1 MQVLKPSHID
11 IKTDAFDVIVIGAGI
26 AGLVTAVRAVELGL
40 SCLVLEKGSGSYLC
54 NSRITGGMFHI
65 CMANMAKSEIELL
78 DTIKQVVPDLA
89 SPEIASTVAKNAI
102 STLKWLRTQGIRLI
116 KAMPQEAYWW
126 VLAPPRVL
134 SGDVPWQ
141 GRGGDVMLRQLETK
155 LLACSG
161 VLSRTSHVLA
171 LQKYPEGGFVV
182 TAAVA
187 EQTRNYI
194 AKNVVIADGGF
205 QANIEMLSRYISTS
219 PESLFQRCAPSGMG
233 DGIRMAEALGAK
245 LIGMDTF
252 YGHVLSQS
260 VFDHPEL
267 WPYPIMDR
275 VVSVGMAVQR
285 NGLRF
290 MDEGLGGIYQANQIA
305 KLQDP
310 LSSFAIFDSAIWR
323 TAGKHSRLS
332 CPNPSLIKKGGSIF
346 EAATL
351 ESLAQAAGIQVEAL
365 VRSVE
370 SYNQHLKMNALSELV
385 PTRSTNKFTPS
396 AILEAPFY
404 AVPLCAG
411 ITYTMG
417 GIATDGAAHVLD
429 QSGQVIE
436 GLFAVGATTGG
447 LEGGA
452 TAGYVGGLAKAATMG
467 LEAAEVMARCFR

>member
-1 MQVLKPSHID
+1 MQELKSIHID
-11 IKTDAFDVIVIGAGI
+11 VKSDAFDVVVIGAGI

-54 NSRITGGMFHI
+54 NTRITGGMFHI
-65 CMANMAKSEIELL
+65 CMSNMAKPEIELL
-78 DTIKQVVPDLA
+78 DTIRQAGPDLA
-89 SPEIASTVAKNAI
+89 SSEIAITVAKNSIPA
-102 STLKWLRTQGIRLI
+102 LKWLRTQGIRLI

-134 SGDVPWQ
+134 GGEVPWQ
-141 GRGGDVMLRQLETK
+141 GRGGDVMLRQLEAK
-155 LLACSG
+155 LLEHSG
-161 VLSRTSHVLA
+161 VLSRESHVLD
-171 LQKYPEGGFVV
+171 LQKYVNGEFVV

-187 EQTRNYI
+187 KQTRNYV

-205 QANIEMLSRYISTS
+205 QANIEMLRRYISPS
-219 PESLFQRCAPSGMG
+219 PEALFQRCAPTGVG
-233 DGIRMAEALGAK
+233 DGIRMAQALGAK
-245 LIGMDTF
+245 LVGMDTF

-260 VFDHPEL
+260 VFDHAGL

-275 VVSVGMAVQR
+275 VLSVGMAVQR

-305 KLQDP
+305 KLEDP
-310 LSSFAIFDSAIWR
+310 LSTFAIFDSAIWR

-332 CPNPSLIKKGGSIF
+332 CPNPNLIKKGGCIF
-346 EAATL
+346 EASTL
-351 ESLAQAAGIQVEAL
+351 ESLGQAAGIQVEAF
-365 VRSVE
+365 VHSVD
-370 SYNQHLKMNALSELV
+370 SYNQHVKMNTLSALE
-385 PTRSTNKFTPS
+385 PARSFHKFTPS
-396 AILEAPFY
+396 TILEPPFY

-417 GIATDGAAHVLD
+417 GIATDGAARVLD
-429 QSGQVIE
+429 HSDQVLE

-452 TAGYVGGLAKAATMG
+452 TASYVGGLAKAATMG
-467 LEAAEVMARCFR
+467 LEAAEVMARGLR